1 VARVACGM
9 DGRRLLIDALRC
21 TQKKAVLC
29 GVVVA
34 WRGLSLAHPLS
45 WPSSLSLVHLLSL
58 RLLSSLSFL
67 RFAFSRY
74 PSFASPSLA
83 ILPSLRYPSFAFC
96 ALPSPSLANPS
107 FASPLLAIL
116 PSPSPLVSVAFSSL
130 RSPPSPPCKG
140 RCPFRSAAAP
150 LMCRCR
156 SCRCLVQAAQALVYL
171 ASSKEGPCVHIALP
185 WSRLLPPV
193 SSSLLPPVSSSLLPP
208 VSSSRLVLHAD
219 TPDTISTRS
228 RDMHSSSPARA
239 CYPHGQPHS
248 GAAGEQGDAGRC
260 GDIPRGMLPL
270 WTGAAFPGDAH
281 RFKAV

>member
-83 ILPSLRYPSFAFC
+83 ILPSLRLLSLSFFR
-96 ALPSPSLANPS
+96 
-107 FASPLLAIL
+107 FAIL
-116 PSPSPLVSVAFSSL
+116 PSPSVPFAFSRKPFLRFTSSRDPSFAFSSRL
-130 RSPPSPPCKG
+130 CRLLISSLPSISSLQGPLPL
-140 RCPFRSAAAP
+140 PFCRSAADVSVSILP
-150 LMCRCR
+150 LPGR
-156 SCRCLVQAAQALVYL
+156 AQALVYL

-185 WSRLLPPV
+185 WSR
-193 SSSLLPPVSSSLLPP
+193 LLPPVSSSLLPP

>member
-1 VARVACGM
+1 M
-9 DGRRLLIDALRC
+9 DGRHLLIDALRC

-83 ILPSLRYPSFAFC
+83 ILLSLRYPSFAFC

-156 SCRCLVQAAQALVYL
+156 SCRCLVVPRPLCISPPQKKGRVCILRSL
-171 ASSKEGPCVHIALP
+171 GPASFHPS
-185 WSRLLPPV
+185 PPP
-193 SSSLLPPVSSSLLPP
+193 SFHPSPPPSFHPSPP
-208 VSSSRLVLHAD
+208 PALVLHAD

>member
-1 VARVACGM
+1 M

-156 SCRCLVQAAQALVYL
+156 SCRCLVVPRPLCISPPQKKGRVCILRSLGPASFHPSPPPSFHPSPPPALFSTL
-171 ASSKEGPCVHIALP
+171 THP
-185 WSRLLPPV
+185 
-193 SSSLLPPVSSSLLPP
+193 
-208 VSSSRLVLHAD
+208 
-219 TPDTISTRS
+219 TRS
-228 RDMHSSSPARA
+228 RHDLGTCTAAAPLARA
-239 CYPHGQPHS
+239 IHMDSPIAVQLASRVTPVAVGTSRVACCRYGLERRFRAMRTVS
-248 GAAGEQGDAGRC
+248 RRC
-260 GDIPRGMLPL
+260 DFVLCCL
-270 WTGAAFPGDAH
+270 
-281 RFKAV
+281 